1 MKGLCYFNKLNE
13 PRTVLIKIIN
23 ATLLKK
29 TERRDN
35 LLSDFIGFFVN
46 YNEEPNFYTLIED
59 SYVFDFKKLSNLVFL
74 KIDYPIET
82 FSLKGTIYKVEE
94 DVKYSYTIGLGVSY
108 DNSALYLSRFLPI
121 DEIIS
126 QLIYLINEPVFFI
139 QIAEIGYS
147 NTGIYMNLEGDTI
160 GSIFYCEEDPE
171 FADKE
176 QIHFLASN
184 FSTFMAMINLY
195 EFRYASIISH
205 KPTAKLVGTCKE

>member
-74 KIDYPIET
+74 KIDYPIAYYWT
-82 FSLKGTIYKVEE
+82 FLK
-94 DVKYSYTIGLGVSY
+94 
-108 DNSALYLSRFLPI
+108 SA
-121 DEIIS
+121 
-126 QLIYLINEPVFFI
+126 
-139 QIAEIGYS
+139 
-147 NTGIYMNLEGDTI
+147 
-160 GSIFYCEEDPE
+160 
-171 FADKE
+171 
-176 QIHFLASN
+176 
-184 FSTFMAMINLY
+184 
-195 EFRYASIISH
+195 
-205 KPTAKLVGTCKE
+205 